1 MRFWH
6 LITTRLRAIVL
17 RQRSETEMD
26 EELRLHLERTIEQ
39 RIAAGMPP
47 QEASRLSRLE
57 FGGVEQIKEDCRDA
71 RGIGLFDNLARDT
84 RHGVRRLVRD
94 WHFTTAAVLI
104 LALGIGANTAI
115 FSVVNA
121 ALLRE
126 QVFDR
131 DRLVEIYQRF
141 GDSGSPGGN
150 TYPAYLDMAAY
161 TDVFAAT
168 TAVLIN
174 GALYQGN
181 EGLRTAIVEYTTPS
195 YLSVLGLRPSRG
207 RWFDPREDTRG
218 AEVVAVVGY
227 KTWQTRFA
235 SDPSIIGQT
244 IRINAAPVTII
255 GIGPQGHNN
264 TLNAGIVTDFWL
276 PVSSMPALGEAP
288 YSLDRRPPEPAF
300 FVKARLREGKTVA
313 EAQVAMDNLGR
324 RLAADYPTEDP
335 GKGIAVFS
343 SGDVRVHPQI
353 DALLA
358 PIATVLLIIVGLTL
372 AIACSN
378 LATLLLVRGASR
390 SKEVSVRLA
399 LGATRGQIVR
409 HLVMESLILSVAGG
423 IAGCVLAYWTVASL
437 SSLGL
442 PILVD
447 VRLDYRV
454 LGFTLVLSLLTGLAF
469 GLTPALKATRI
480 ALLPTLRDEG
490 GSLSLERHWFTLKN
504 ALLVFQVVMS
514 FVLLA
519 GTGLFVQFL
528 LSAQHQDVGFTVKGV
543 ALLETDMRYGG
554 YVGDQSQAAYRTAST
569 THRGASRCRASH
581 PAARLSNVAHRP
593 VRDRARQGISRLL
606 SEFRGA
612 ARGGLWW
619 LWAGPGYFDA
629 LRIPV
634 LRGRVFDERDRLD
647 TPRVA
652 VISADTAVRYFGSL
666 DAVGRRFRLE
676 NEPSSSW
683 FEVIGVVKQT
693 TPDVV
698 DGTRPL
704 FYRSYLQAD
713 RSSDHR
719 ARPNLARRDGTR
731 RRDAARTAG
740 DGPEAARHWRLDAR
754 TAHGECAVLFQSD
767 ERVSGRAW
775 CPGTHAGRHR
785 SLRRGRLR
793 RIATVTRGRHTDGSR
808 RAEQSGH
815 LADRTRGRLGHGC
828 RSRSWRRYVRRR
840 GPGSDAARCIGA
852 QHRAACRHR
861 RACVAGADHGADDA
875 GGVGR
880 DLLPR
885 PSRGEGRPGLG
896 AATHLSRNQESGF
909 RNQSWARL
917 VASGLGPQRLVPCV
931 WPSPES

>member
-6 LITTRLRAIVL
+6 LITARLRAIVM
-17 RQRSETEMD
+17 RQRSENEMD

-47 QEASRLSRLE
+47 DEARRLSRLE

-71 RGIGLFDNLARDT
+71 RGVGLFDNLARDT

-94 WHFTTAAVLI
+94 WQFTTAAVLI

-121 ALLRE
+121 ALFRK
-126 QVFDR
+126 QVFDP
-131 DRLVEIYQRF
+131 DRLVEIYQRS

-168 TAVLIN
+168 TSVLIN
-174 GALYQGN
+174 GAMYQGN

-218 AEVVAVVGY
+218 AEIVAVVGY

-235 SDPSIIGQT
+235 SDPAIIGQT

-264 TLNAGIVTDFWL
+264 TLSAGIVTDFWL
-276 PVSSMPALGEAP
+276 PVSSMLALGEAP
-288 YSLDRRPPEPAF
+288 YSLNRRPPEPAF
-300 FVKARLREGKTVA
+300 FVKARLREGKTIA

-343 SGDVRVHPQI
+343 SRDVRVHPEI

-358 PIATVLLIIVGLTL
+358 PIATILLIIVGLTL

-519 GTGLFVQFL
+519 GTGMFVQFL
-528 LSAQHQDVGFTVKGV
+528 LSAQHRDPGFTVKGV
-543 ALLETDMRYGG
+543 ALLETDMRYAG
-554 YVGDQSQAAYRTAST
+554 YVGDQSQPAYERLRQRIEGLPGVERAILQ
-569 THRGASRCRASH
+569 RGSPTSLIG
-581 PAARLSNVAHRP
+581 PFVIE
-593 VRDRARQGISRLL
+593 RDRALASSSANSVEPPVARLL
-606 SEFRGA
+606 C
-612 ARGGLWW
+612 

-629 LRIPV
+629 LQIPV

-698 DGTRPL
+698 DGPSPL
-704 FYRSYLQAD
+704 FYRSYLQVDRPPTTVLARTSLD
-713 RSSDHR
+713 ATALVGAMQRELWAIDPRLPVIDALTLEQHMDNALFFSKAMSVFLGALGVLGLTLAGIGLYAVVAFAVSQRSREVGIRMALGARSSQVTWLI
-719 ARPNLARRDGTR
+719 AREIASVMGVAVALGAGMSVAVGMVLA
-731 RRDAARTAG
+731 
-740 DGPEAARHWRLDAR
+740 RLDAS
-754 TAHGECAVLFQSD
+754 APNIEL
-767 ERVSGRAW
+767 
-775 CPGTHAGRHR
+775 
-785 SLRRGRLR
+785 
-793 RIATVTRGRHTDGSR
+793 
-808 RAEQSGH
+808 
-815 LADRTRGRLGHGC
+815 
-828 RSRSWRRYVRRR
+828 
-840 GPGSDAARCIGA
+840 
-852 QHRAACRHR
+852 RAAI
-861 RACVAGADHGADDA
+861 AEPASLAVIT
-875 GGVGR
+875 
-880 DLLPR
+880 LLMM
-885 PSRGEGRPGLG
+885 
-896 AATHLSRNQESGF
+896 
-909 RNQSWARL
+909 L
-917 VASGLGPQRLVPCV
+917 VASAATYFPVRRAAKADPVSALRHN
-931 WPSPES
+931 

>member
-6 LITTRLRAIVL
+6 LITARLRAIVM
-17 RQRSETEMD
+17 RQRSENEMD

-47 QEASRLSRLE
+47 DEARRLSRLE

-71 RGIGLFDNLARDT
+71 RGVGLFDNLARDT

-94 WHFTTAAVLI
+94 WQFTTAAVLI

-121 ALLRE
+121 ALFRK
-126 QVFDR
+126 QVFDP
-131 DRLVEIYQRF
+131 DRLVEIYQRS

-168 TAVLIN
+168 TSVLIN
-174 GALYQGN
+174 GAMYQGN

-218 AEVVAVVGY
+218 AEIVAVVGY

-235 SDPSIIGQT
+235 SDPAIIGQT

-264 TLNAGIVTDFWL
+264 TLSAGIVTDFWL
-276 PVSSMPALGEAP
+276 PVSSMLALGEAP
-288 YSLDRRPPEPAF
+288 YSLNRRPPEPAF
-300 FVKARLREGKTVA
+300 FVKARLREGKTIA

-343 SGDVRVHPQI
+343 SRDVRVHPEI

-358 PIATVLLIIVGLTL
+358 PIATILLIIVGLTL

-519 GTGLFVQFL
+519 GTGMFVQFL
-528 LSAQHQDVGFTVKGV
+528 LSAQHRDPGFTVKGV
-543 ALLETDMRYGG
+543 ALLETDMRYAG
-554 YVGDQSQAAYRTAST
+554 YVGDQSQPAYERLRQRIEGLPGVERAILQ
-569 THRGASRCRASH
+569 RGSPTSLIG
-581 PAARLSNVAHRP
+581 PFVIE
-593 VRDRARQGISRLL
+593 RDRAAAGSSANSVEPPVARLL
-606 SEFRGA
+606 C
-612 ARGGLWW
+612 

-629 LRIPV
+629 LQIPV

-698 DGTRPL
+698 DGPSPL
-704 FYRSYLQAD
+704 FYRSYLQVDRPPTTVLARTSLD
-713 RSSDHR
+713 ATALVGAMQRELWAIDPRLPVIDALTLEQHMDNALFFSKAMSVFLGALGVLGLTLAGIGLYAVVAFAVSQRSREVGIRMALGARSSQVTWLI
-719 ARPNLARRDGTR
+719 AREIASVMGVAVALGAGMSVAVGMVLA
-731 RRDAARTAG
+731 
-740 DGPEAARHWRLDAR
+740 RLDAS
-754 TAHGECAVLFQSD
+754 APNIEL
-767 ERVSGRAW
+767 
-775 CPGTHAGRHR
+775 
-785 SLRRGRLR
+785 
-793 RIATVTRGRHTDGSR
+793 
-808 RAEQSGH
+808 
-815 LADRTRGRLGHGC
+815 
-828 RSRSWRRYVRRR
+828 
-840 GPGSDAARCIGA
+840 
-852 QHRAACRHR
+852 RAAI
-861 RACVAGADHGADDA
+861 AEPASLAVIT
-875 GGVGR
+875 
-880 DLLPR
+880 LLMM
-885 PSRGEGRPGLG
+885 
-896 AATHLSRNQESGF
+896 
-909 RNQSWARL
+909 L
-917 VASGLGPQRLVPCV
+917 VASAATYFPVRRAAKADPVSALRHN
-931 WPSPES
+931 